1 MTFEEFILLHESDD
15 PAALLLARHRFPD
28 IDIDLA
34 ATTIECRR
42 RLRRKVPAWYA
53 IPSLRYPYRLA
64 AEQCSSEETARL
76 KAMVA
81 LSIAAEG
88 CCFQTASASLRPQSV
103 ASQPS
108 LPSYAAEG
116 GHGFENNTFLRYSEG
131 GHGFATDTSFRNSEG
146 SATHSG
152 DSSSEKAT
160 FEDGLAFSG
169 PASSESP
176 VFEDRQAVLGDSS
189 SNRGIFEDR
198 SWRIADLT
206 GGMGVDSWAF
216 SQVFG
221 EVLYNEMQ
229 EGLAGATKENFARL
243 GVTNVQFRCRELMAG
258 NLLEILDGF
267 KPDVIYMD
275 PARRAGDGRKVFRL
289 ADCQPDVLTLLPE
302 LTAACPNLLLKLS
315 PMADITQLSRELP
328 GLKAVI
334 VVGADGECK
343 ELLLHVRRDY
353 TGPYTLTVVENG
365 AALVFDPA
373 TRLQSEVSGRAIS
386 CKREAENGPFAEKS
400 HRVCSQTHAEPGFH
414 PNAQDAAGRLLFEP
428 GKALAKTGRF
438 AEIGSRFG
446 LSPIGASTHLYL
458 ADSIPDE
465 LRPFGKVFAIEE
477 VLPLNNETFRSLKKR
492 IPAAEIT
499 ARNLPLTSD
508 ALRKK
513 LGIASGGTQH
523 LFGVRSDASGNLL
536 LVTTPLSSSAF

>member
-1 MTFEEFILLHESDD
+1 MTLAEFILQHENDD
-15 PAALLLARHRFPD
+15 TSALLLARHRFPD

-34 ATTIECRR
+34 VTTIECRR
-42 RLRRKVPAWYA
+42 RLRRKVPSWYA
-53 IPSLRYPYRLA
+53 APTLLFPSRLA
-64 AEQCSSEETARL
+64 AEQCSSEETARV

-81 LSIAAEG
+81 LSVAAG
-88 CCFQTASASLRPQSV
+88 CCRLQTVAARPLPQV
-103 ASQPS
+103 GPS
-108 LPSYAAEG
+108 LLHCRG
-116 GHGFENNTFLRYSEG
+116 W
-131 GHGFATDTSFRNSEG
+131 HGFATDTSFRNSE
-146 SATHSG
+146 
-152 DSSSEKAT
+152 
-160 FEDGLAFSG
+160 
-169 PASSESP
+169 
-176 VFEDRQAVLGDSS
+176 
-189 SNRGIFEDR
+189 SN
-198 SWRIADLT
+198 SVRIADLT

-221 EVLYNEMQ
+221 EVLYNEMRPA
-229 EGLAGATKENFARL
+229 LAEVTRQNFKAL
-243 GVTNVQFRCRELMAG
+243 GVTNVQFRCKELVAGDSTDKPWNDGKASLPANASPSLPANAG
-258 NLLEILDGF
+258 NLLDILDGF

-302 LTAACPNLLLKLS
+302 LMAACPDLLLKLS

-328 GLKAVI
+328 GLMAVT

-353 TGPYTLTVVENG
+353 AGPYSLAVVENG
-365 AALVFDPA
+365 AELVFDPT

-386 CKREAENGPFAEKS
+386 CKREAENGSFAQNS
-400 HRVCSQTHAEPGFH
+400 HRVCSQTHAEPGFCA
-414 PNAQDAAGRLLFEP
+414 NAQVAAERLLFEP

-446 LSPIGASTHLYL
+446 LTQISASTHLYT
-458 ADSIPDE
+458 ADSIPEE
-465 LRPFGKVFAIEE
+465 LRPFGKVFEIEE
-477 VLPLNNETFRSLKKR
+477 VLPLNNETFRSLKKH

-523 LFGVRSDASGNLL
+523 LFGVRSDAAGNLL
-536 LVTTPLSSSAF
+536 LVTTPKAEGE